1 MNRNRFDWTSYYAI
15 FSTEY
20 VFRPFF
26 IFVFHF
32 NSPSDDLMESYGGA
46 GCVDCCREHCRQRT
60 PSVPVSATAPDH
72 RTPPLQM
79 DRGQTAPRRFDFARR
94 SCRLFIG
101 ESPTTLCHCNIIM
114 HLCTIF
120 QTRVSWTLRRTSVLS
135 PIFNKYI
142 YSQYK
147 SSLAVRL
154 LRCALFPKRDNNIL
168 VN

>member
-1 MNRNRFDWTSYYAI
+1 MNRNQFDWTHYLI

-46 GCVDCCREHCRQRT
+46 GCVDCYREHCRQRT

-79 DRGQTAPRRFDFARR
+79 NRGQTAPRRFDFARR

-101 ESPTTLCHCNIIM
+101 ESPTTCCRYNIIM
-114 HLCTIF
+114 RLRTIYHI
-120 QTRVSWTLRRTSVLS
+120 S
-135 PIFNKYI
+135 
-142 YSQYK
+142 
-147 SSLAVRL
+147 
-154 LRCALFPKRDNNIL
+154 
-168 VN
+168 